1 MENTQNYIQ
10 IMINS
15 LKKKVK
21 VLDDISIQNEKQY
34 EAAQSQK
41 LDDET
46 MEQTY
51 EAKESLIK
59 ELEELDNGFDNL
71 YMRIKGELADE
82 NAKKRYAMQIKEMQQ
97 LISEITEKSMNIE
110 RQEKRNQEAVLK
122 AVNQEKMVISKTKNA
137 QKVSSDYYNNMN
149 KVNYI
154 DPQFMDKKN

>member
-21 VLDDISIQNEKQY
+21 VLDDISIQNEKQN

-41 LDDET
+41 LDDEA

-71 YMRIKGELADE
+71 YMRIKEGLADE
-82 NAKKRYAMQIKEMQQ
+82 NAKKQYAIQIKEMQQ

>member
-41 LDDET
+41 LDDEA

-71 YMRIKGELADE
+71 YMRIKEGLADE
-82 NAKKRYAMQIKEMQQ
+82 NAKKQYAIQIKEMQQ